1 VTPGV
6 RRRTGPLITA
16 LCALGFFLAWQAV
29 VVHFQYDGNWT
40 VLFCT
45 GGKLTEPPSLA
56 GENIYRFPDSF
67 GYDGQFYH
75 YVAHDPLFRHRITRY
90 IDAPRLRYRRIL
102 LPGLAYLAA
111 AGQAQAIDPAL
122 IGVNLLF
129 LFAGVY
135 WLSRYAVNRGRHA
148 AWGLLFLTVPAVL
161 VSLDRLTVDLAL
173 TALCVGFVLYLTEKR
188 PRELYW
194 ILVAAALARE
204 TGILLTVAY
213 CASLLFE
220 RRIARALVFASSAAP
235 ALAWYAFVQSHTRPY
250 STADW
255 FTRWPLAGAIAR
267 MMHPV
272 NYSFLPAVKWSAVVL
287 DDCAIAGTL
296 LAFVL
301 SFRWTR
307 SGYPVP
313 AIVAGL
319 LMTLTGL
326 NLGTPFWADAFS
338 FGRVFSPLLVLLA
351 LQTGAT
357 RSWLPMLP
365 VALIAPRIAMQLAY
379 HVVKVAQALF
389 A

>member
-1 VTPGV
+1 MVN
-6 RRRTGPLITA
+6 
-16 LCALGFFLAWQAV
+16 
-29 VVHFQYDGNWT
+29 FQYDGNWT

-45 GGKLTEPPSLA
+45 GGNLAQPLSLA
-56 GENIYRFPDSF
+56 GENIYRFPNSN

-75 YVAHDPLFRHRITRY
+75 YVAHDPLFRYGIAKY

-111 AGQAQAIDPAL
+111 AGQAKAIDPAL
-122 IGVNLLF
+122 IGVTLLF

-135 WLSRYAVNRGRHA
+135 WLSRYAVSCGRHA
-148 AWGLLFLTVPAVL
+148 AWGLIFLTVPAVL

-173 TALCVGFVLYLTEKR
+173 TALCVGFVLYLKEKR
-188 PRELYW
+188 PRELYC

-220 RRIARALVFASSAAP
+220 RRIRRALLIASSAAP
-235 ALAWYAFVQSHTRPY
+235 ALAWCAFVQSHTQAY
-250 STADW
+250 GTGDW
-255 FTRWPLAGAIAR
+255 FTPWPLAGPVAR

-272 NYSFLPAVKWSAVVL
+272 HYPFIPAVKWSAVVL
-287 DDCAIAGTL
+287 DECAVAGTL

-301 SFRWTR
+301 SFRWSR

-338 FGRVFSPLLVLLA
+338 FGRIFSPLLVLLA
-351 LQTGAT
+351 LQTGTT

-379 HVVKVAQALF
+379 HLVKVAQALF